1 MAFFRHKQ
9 AASSSK
15 EKVLKDDCQ
24 LFSGLFISCQTRQCD
39 KNYSSMRISPPLPLL
54 VTVANL
60 ELDLPSPSLAREP
73 TRGTA
78 VWPSLCTSNFLEP

>member
-15 EKVLKDDCQ
+15 EKVLKDNCQ
-24 LFSGLFISCQTRQCD
+24 LFSRLYFL
-39 KNYSSMRISPPLPLL
+39 SPPLPLL

-73 TRGTA
+73 KRGTG
-78 VWPSLCTSNFLEP
+78 VWPSLCKSDFLEP